1 MNSINDSR
9 RRLLAA
15 AAILLGSAAFQTAI
29 AQEYRYR
36 YIEGTVSPSYNYGG
50 PYVEYYEY
58 EPADATRVNRFPAT
72 GGLAGGDSGVRN
84 LRTQERVRAFFFDLD
99 RTGSGGR

>member
-1 MNSINDSR
+1 MTKNLSIRSSYLALG
-9 RRLLAA
+9 LLA
-15 AAILLGSAAFQTAI
+15 GSVIGAQTAS
-29 AQEYRYR
+29 AQDYRYR
-36 YIEGTVSPSYNYGG
+36 YIEGTVSPDYAYG
-50 PYVEYYEY
+50 VQYYEY

-99 RTGSGGR
+99 RAGSGR